1 MSLFTVRLQRL
12 LLWIQYLNVNKPQ
25 AMPCLCQGP
34 GLLFQVFSK
43 FLCIFHC
50 LCLCFYPFFFMA
62 RSYTCVSSLTGIGIE
77 LTAEKNIKKY
87 KFRRSWICMQSIL
100 NTFPDRVGPIQQLF
114 WTINPKLCS
123 QHRDVLEKSWNWCS
137 IGNMKVECQYI
148 SDSSNL
154 SFHDY
159 GIDIRYLILFD
170 IHSKIGSRYLNAK
183 FIPETC
189 EFACIIIMLG
199 GN

>member
-1 MSLFTVRLQRL
+1 MSTSHKPCHVFVRVRDCSFRCS
-12 LLWIQYLNVNKPQ
+12 LNFFVFFIVFVFFII
-25 AMPCLCQGP
+25 LSFSWP
-34 GLLFQVFSK
+34 GHIHVCRHWQLK
-43 FLCIFHC
+43 
-50 LCLCFYPFFFMA
+50 
-62 RSYTCVSSLTGIGIE
+62 
-77 LTAEKNIKKY
+77 KNVKKY

-114 WTINPKLCS
+114 WTINPKLCL

-189 EFACIIIMLG
+189 ECACIIIMLG